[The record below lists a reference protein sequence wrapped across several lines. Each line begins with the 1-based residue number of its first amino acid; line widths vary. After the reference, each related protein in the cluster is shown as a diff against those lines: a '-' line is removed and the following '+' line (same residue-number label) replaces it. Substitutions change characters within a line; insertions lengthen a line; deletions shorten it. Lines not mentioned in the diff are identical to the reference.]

1 MKKIAF
7 FVEGETEY
15 LFISE
20 LLKKMAGTR
29 KINVIAE
36 KLSGGGK
43 KQPTRIAFLSLES
56 TLQPN
61 ATYEARI
68 YVSGTDNRVDTDI
81 QDFHQNLQ
89 TTHSITEYAMI
100 VGLRD
105 LKGQKPDLSPNTL
118 SDLPKMELLAKV
130 AIKNC
135 VLKDF
140 IASNIIIAVYEI
152 EAWFLS
158 EYTHFDRIDTI
169 LTPSFIASNIGF
181 NPQTEDMSLRP
192 EPAID
197 LHNIYQLG
205 VPPKFYSKKAN
216 QRERTISHLDYT
228 FLYNTVAAK
237 VTKLKK
243 LMGLMDIFFA

>member
-15 LFISE
+15 FFISK
-20 LLKKMAGTR
+20 LLKEIAGSK
-29 KINVIAE
+29 KINVFAE

-43 KQPTRIAFLSLES
+43 KQPIRAAVLSLES
-56 TLQPN
+56 TINPN
-61 ATYEARI
+61 AIYEARI

-81 QDFHQNLQ
+81 QEFHQNLQ
-89 TTHSITEYAMI
+89 STQSINEYSMV

-118 SDLPKMELLAKV
+118 QDLPKMELLAKV
-130 AIKNC
+130 AMRNC

-140 IASNIIIAVYEI
+140 IPSNIIIAVYEI

-158 EYTHFDRIDTI
+158 ECTHFERIDSV
-169 LTPSFIASNIGF
+169 LTNELIVSNVGF
-181 NPQTEDMSLRP
+181 NPCTDDMTLRFD
-192 EPAID
+192 PAQD

-205 VPPKFYSKKAN
+205 IPPKSYTKKAN
-216 QRERTISHLDYT
+216 QIERTINALDYAN
-228 FLYNTVAAK
+228 LYGNIRYDIAK
-237 VTKLKK
+237 LNDLITLI
-243 LMGLMDIFFA
+243 DIFLT